1 MITRIFQAELI
12 RILLFGRGSGN
23 GELYYPFV
31 PKANDNYV
39 NCVSAPICHYEGT
52 FELFIVMYLCGVCG
66 VWSVC
71 SVCLLHFIVWLV
83 WEDLLSTC

>member
-1 MITRIFQAELI
+1 MYRETRIFQAELI

-39 NCVSAPICHYEGT
+39 NCVSAPICDYEGT
-52 FELFIVMYLCGVCG
+52 SLVCVCMCLAYAVLCLFGMDIDWELG
-66 VWSVC
+66 
-71 SVCLLHFIVWLV
+71 
-83 WEDLLSTC
+83 